1 MKGRIEIE
9 HIRYFKNDWGIATAS
24 VIETTEGKF
33 TTDSNKQITIKGNM
47 PPIEVGRIYYITAKE
62 IEDPKYGLQYE
73 VSSLASELY
82 VNDSD
87 EASKR
92 KYLQVLFSEK
102 IVDSLYATLPDP
114 FKALKERDYEA
125 LVQVKGCKIN
135 NAIKW
140 SDKFESEYSL
150 SRLYTEL
157 EEYDLST
164 SMLKLL
170 LRSYGSPDIVIQK
183 VKENPYLLTEVRGIG
198 FAKADVIAQKAGIG
212 EFDTR
217 RIKAFIKH
225 YLTQEGMEGNSYVPC
240 DVLMNEMV
248 NALGEELPDLAVA
261 DSIHEMSKE
270 LWWNEEKTQIGLASY
285 RRLEQ
290 NIADELWR
298 IKEAKPAVKVPD
310 NRNERIAEIERR
322 QGWGFTDQQKAALNA
337 ILDNNV
343 TVINGAAGC
352 VDCDTEFFTG
362 YGWKRIADFEDGDSV
377 LQYNE
382 DGTAELVKP
391 LAYIK
396 QPCDYL
402 YHFETK
408 YGLSQTLSYNH
419 NVAYLTSRGN
429 LAVIPFHEV
438 MRRHKRNT
446 NGFGG
451 KFLTTF
457 KYSGK
462 GMDLTDDEIRLM
474 VAIFADG
481 HFADYCKTEGNRTYK
496 QVRMNVKKER
506 KKQRLEYLLD
516 RVQISYKKASKP
528 TADGYH
534 EYYFTAPYIGKHY
547 TKDWYDCNEH
557 QLRIIADEV
566 MKWDGRYASNND
578 YTTTNKEDADFI
590 QYVFTVLGYRSSITV
605 NDRVGQPHMT
615 CGKEYIRKSP
625 EYMVRYTTRA
635 VVGMSS
641 HASKPKI
648 KIQEVATKDGY
659 EYCFTV
665 PSGRLVL
672 RNNNKIFI
680 TMNCGKSSISFGAL
694 ELLSNCSS
702 AICALSGKAA
712 VRLGEASGRK
722 GSTIHKLLSYSPA
735 DGFEYDKFNRLP
747 HDIIVV
753 DEISMIGG
761 RLFYSLLQAIKD
773 GAKLILLGDTGQLES
788 IGECNV
794 ANDIIRSGAI
804 PVVTLDKIHRQAQ
817 KSAIITE
824 SLKVRGGQQI
834 ITKDWAGVEARGEK
848 KDLILDCYSDS
859 ANTYIRTLRHFD
871 EAMAEVGN
879 DISKVQIL
887 CPLKARG
894 DACVWKFNQAIQ
906 SKYNPHTDKIDELE
920 VYYPGRGQ
928 GCLRVGDKVI
938 NVKNNYNTVNIDGKK
953 SPIFNGNI
961 GTVLSIDNQSKA
973 IIVDFIGFD
982 APVVIASDLS
992 AIELAYAVTVHKY
1005 QGSAAE
1011 IVIFSVDFVSRVL
1024 LSKEL
1029 IYTGI
1034 TRASQKCI
1042 VVAQNSALR
1051 FAVAQTHV
1059 STKNTHLKELLHLKA
1074 HPELLKMSF

>member
-62 IEDPKYGLQYE
+62 VKDSKYGLQYE

-198 FAKADVIAQKAGIG
+198 FAKADAIAQKAGIG

-225 YLTQEGMEGNSYVPC
+225 YLTQEGMEGNSYVSC

-261 DSIHEMSKE
+261 DSIHEMGKE

-298 IKEAKPAVKVPD
+298 IKDAKPVVKVPD
-310 NRNERIAEIERR
+310 NRKEKIAEIELR
-322 QGWGFTDQQKAALNA
+322 QGWEFTDQQKAAINTL
-337 ILDNNV
+337 LDNNV
-343 TVINGAAGC
+343 VVINGAAGC

-362 YGWKRIADFEDGDSV
+362 YGWKRIADFEEGDSV

-396 QPCDYL
+396 QSCDCL
-402 YHFETK
+402 YHFETAR
-408 YGLSQTLSYNH
+408 GISQTLSDEHRVLY
-419 NVAYLTSRGN
+419 Y
-429 LAVIPFHEV
+429 
-438 MRRHKRNT
+438 KRNK
-446 NGFGG
+446 NGREAHIARFETIKQDIIEG
-451 KFLTTF
+451 KFCGQF
-457 KYSGK
+457 KTAFRYSGA
-462 GMDLTDDEIRLM
+462 GLRLTDDEIRLM
-474 VAIFADG
+474 IAVFADG
-481 HFADYCKTEGNRTYK
+481 RFEPYTLKETNSTYGR
-496 QVRMNVKKER
+496 VRINL
-506 KKQRLEYLLD
+506 KKQRKQARLERLLD
-516 RVQISYKKASKP
+516 NLRIDYKKTTVP
-528 TADGYH
+528 TQEGYLT
-534 EYYFTAPYIGKHY
+534 YYFKTPIVGKHF
-547 TKDWYDCNEH
+547 TQEWYSCNQR
-557 QLRIIADEV
+557 QLKIITDEI
-566 MKWDGRYASNND
+566 MYWDGDAIHHKMYMTND
-578 YTTTNKEDADFI
+578 RNDAVFI
-590 QYVFTVLGYRSSITV
+590 QFAFSATGRRATISTT
-605 NDRVGQPHMT
+605 DRRGRPYTT
-615 CGKEYIRKSP
+615 CGKVYERKSLEYRVLVADNEYVGWKNSKEYIPTISQVIP
-625 EYMVRYTTRA
+625 
-635 VVGMSS
+635 
-641 HASKPKI
+641 
-648 KIQEVATKDGY
+648 KDGHK
-659 EYCFTV
+659 YCFTV
-665 PSGRLVL
+665 PSGALIL
-672 RNNNKIFI
+672 RNNSKIFC
-680 TMNCGKSSISFGAL
+680 TMNSGKSSLAFGAL

-834 ITKDWAGVEARGEK
+834 ITKDWAGIEARGEK

-871 EAMAEVGN
+871 ESMAEVGN

-906 SKYNPHTDKIDELE
+906 SKYNPHTDKTDELE

-928 GCLRVGDKVI
+928 GCLRVGDKII
-938 NVKNNYNTVNIDGKK
+938 NVKNNYNTINIDGKK

-961 GTVLSIDNQSKA
+961 GTILSIDSQSKA

-992 AIELAYAVTVHKY
+992 SIELAYAVTVHKY

-1011 IVIFSVDFVSRVL
+1011 IVIFSVDFASRVL

-1059 STKNTHLKELLHLKA
+1059 STKNTHLKELLYLKA
-1074 HPELLKMSF
+1074 HPEFKKLAF